1 MKNVVKPSLPKDGH
15 GIQVF
20 DSTTSMVAATPIDYI
35 SETFIV
41 QVLVSGYTKQLGKP

>member
-20 DSTTSMVAATPIDYI
+20 DLTTSMAAATPIDYI
-35 SETFIV
+35 GENLIS
-41 QVLVSGYTKQLGKP
+41 SSPG